1 MTLSARGFNLMLM
14 SLVLVLGAV
23 ASSAW
28 VAAQPK
34 EQVIRVAAKKF
45 AFTPDTITL
54 KQGVP
59 VILEFTTEDVLMG
72 FNVPDLKLRAD
83 IIPGQTTRVRIVP
96 DKVGKFTFFCDI
108 FCGTGHEE
116 MTGMISV
123 VE

>member
-1 MTLSARGFNLMLM
+1 MTLSARGFSLILM
-14 SLVLVLGAV
+14 SVVLVLGTV
-23 ASSAW
+23 ATAAW

-34 EQVIRVAAKKF
+34 ELVIRVSAKKF
-45 AFTPDTITL
+45 AFTPDTIKL
-54 KQGVP
+54 KKGVP

-83 IIPGQTTRVRIVP
+83 IVPGQSTRVRIVP
-96 DKVGKFTFFCDI
+96 GKVGKFTFFCDI

-123 VE
+123 VK